1 MVAQGW
7 WFFREMA
14 GACLVPSVVQGVQAT
29 WCLLL
34 LCLLVR
40 LVCLL
45 RVPEWSKHTCSL
57 VAGFYILSHF
67 FALNI
72 IWVVLLSLKCYV
84 VLFLCRHQRHRGIFL
99 SITTLIYLLIGE
111 MHMVDALNWHRMRG
125 AQMLVVMKAVS
136 LAFDID
142 SGRLERL
149 PSPVQFMGYIYFIGT
164 VVFGPWIS
172 FEQYLQTLNGKKME
186 LRWIK
191 KVVLSL
197 LNSMGCLV
205 VSTCVAPYIFP
216 FVIPVYTKR
225 LLNRKGEKRKR
236 IRSLLPRWLNAYQT
250 ALSFHFSNYFVGFL
264 AECSCTLAGGGYS
277 DYKDHVQWDLAV
289 SKPMNIELPRSM
301 VDVVSSWNIPMSSWL
316 NRYVFKNSLQLG
328 KLPAILL
335 TYGASALLH
344 GLSFHLGAVLLSL
357 GLVTYTEHV
366 LRRKIA
372 TVLNACVLSRKCT
385 QCEHQHKSEVWVM
398 LINLSFTFLA
408 IFHLAYLGA
417 LFDGD
422 GDEEEGYGMRHTIDK
437 WTELGWAGHWLTL
450 TCWLIHKLL

>member
-7 WFFREMA
+7 WFILEMA
-14 GACLVPSVVQGVQAT
+14 GACLVPSIMQGVQAT

-45 RVPEWSKHTCSL
+45 RVPEWSKHTCCL
-57 VAGFYILSHF
+57 VAGFYILYHF
-67 FALNI
+67 FTLNM

-84 VLFLCRHQRHRGIFL
+84 VLFLCRHQRYRGIFL
-99 SITTLIYLLIGE
+99 SITTLIYLLLGE

-142 SGRLERL
+142 NGRIESL

-172 FEQYLQTLNGKKME
+172 FEQYLKALNGNKME
-186 LRWIK
+186 RRWIK
-191 KVVLSL
+191 KVMLSL
-197 LNSMGCLV
+197 LNSLGCLV
-205 VSTCVAPYIFP
+205 VSTCIAPYIFP
-216 FVIPVYTKR
+216 FIIPVYTKR
-225 LLNRKGEKRKR
+225 LLNKKGEKRKR
-236 IRSLLPRWLNAYQT
+236 IR
-250 ALSFHFSNYFVGFL
+250 
-264 AECSCTLAGGGYS
+264 
-277 DYKDHVQWDLAV
+277 DLAV
-289 SKPMNIELPRSM
+289 SKPLNIELPRSM

-316 NRYVFKNSLQLG
+316 NRYVFKNALQLG

-366 LRRKIA
+366 LRKKLA

-385 QCEHQHKSEVWVM
+385 ECQHQHKSAVWVV

-422 GDEEEGYGMRHTIDK
+422 GDEEEVRGSWKSSKVR
-437 WTELGWAGHWLTL
+437 LTVEQTL
-450 TCWLIHKLL
+450 RK